1 VRYKGLVFDVA
12 LTGSAS
18 AQEGA
23 VSQAVECL
31 APAVPET
38 WSAGPALEK
47 VVPPRCLNLEKN
59 TTTCS
64 KKVFDGYNAQIL
76 AYNEA
81 LKARI
86 EAFNTY
92 TRSLN
97 AYVRAANDYSAC
109 QSAKA
114 SAQMPFAR

>member
-1 VRYKGLVFDVA
+1 M
-12 LTGSAS
+12 
-18 AQEGA
+18 
-23 VSQAVECL
+23 
-31 APAVPET
+31 
-38 WSAGPALEK
+38 
-47 VVPPRCLNLEKN
+47 VPPRCLNLEKN

-97 AYVRAANDYSAC
+97 AFVRAANDYSAC

-114 SAQMPFAR
+114 SAQMPPTQANGTLMKSRSVSATLR

>member
-1 VRYKGLVFDVA
+1 MRYKGLVLA
-12 LTGSAS
+12 LVVTGSAA

-23 VSQAVECL
+23 VSPAGECL
-31 APAVPET
+31 APAAPET

-47 VVPPRCLNLEKN
+47 VVPPKCLNLEKN

-64 KKVFDGYNAQIL
+64 RKVFDGYNAQIL

-114 SAQMPFAR
+114 SALMPFKR